1 MQALTAAA
9 SAFLRSTLRL
19 PLVHA
24 QCMGS
29 KRAIRTDQL
38 DFTCLQSGAEDSAGP
53 CYCPRRPKVVSFTRY
68 TRTVPPPR

>member
-53 CYCPRRPKVVSFTRY
+53 
-68 TRTVPPPR
+68 